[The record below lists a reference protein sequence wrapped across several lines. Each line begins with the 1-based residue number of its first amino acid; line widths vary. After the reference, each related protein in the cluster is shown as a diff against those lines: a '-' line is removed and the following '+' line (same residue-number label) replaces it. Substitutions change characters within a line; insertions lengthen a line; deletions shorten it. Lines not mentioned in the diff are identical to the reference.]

1 MKKVVFTLSLLSTL
15 FLADAQ
21 DNRTDL
27 TSVLKQKIAKDA
39 ADTTSKPWLVGGILN
54 LNAAQTSLSNWAAGG
69 DNYALSINAF
79 ANLHAY
85 YKKGRQSWDNS
96 LDLNFGYINTTS
108 LGSRKNDDRINLMSR
123 YGYALNPN
131 WDFGAM
137 FNFRTQ
143 ALKGYNYNSD
153 GTKAFASN
161 FLSPAYVSIGPGFT
175 FHPATNKDFTFYIS
189 PATARWIIVTDK
201 ALNASGLYGVDSGKA
216 VKTQIGAFASVDY
229 KHNITK
235 TLSYIGHAELYSDY
249 LEKPQNMYFYMTNM
263 FALKISSVLSATWNF
278 NMIYDDKA
286 RLFGP
291 NKNGA
296 RLQTQSI
303 IGAGL
308 LYKFNNK

>member
-1 MKKVVFTLSLLSTL
+1 MKKVVLALS
-15 FLADAQ
+15 F
-21 DNRTDL
+21 L
-27 TSVLKQKIAKDA
+27 TSVLFAHAQVSKDVVNASKQTIAKDA
-39 ADTTSKPWLVGGILN
+39 ADTTSKPWLTGGIFN

-69 DNYALSINAF
+69 DDYALSINAF
-79 ANLHAY
+79 VNLHAY
-85 YKKGRQSWDNS
+85 YKKGKQSWDNA

-123 YGYALNPN
+123 YGYAISPN
-131 WDFGAM
+131 WDFGAL
-137 FNFRTQ
+137 FNFRSQ

-153 GTKAFASN
+153 GSKTFVSN

-175 FHPATNKDFTFYIS
+175 YHPTINKDFTFYIS
-189 PATARWIIVTDK
+189 PLTARWIIVKDK
-201 ALNASGLYGVDSGKA
+201 FLNAQGLYGVDSGKSI
-216 VKTQIGAFASVDY
+216 KTELGAFASVDY

-235 TLSYIGHAELYSDY
+235 TLSYIGHAEVYSNY
-249 LEKPQNMYFYMTNM
+249 LDHPGNIYFYMTNM
-263 FALKISSVLSATWNF
+263 FALKISNVLSATWNF

>member
-1 MKKVVFTLSLLSTL
+1 MKKVVFTLSLLSSI
-15 FLADAQ
+15 FLAEAQ
-21 DNRTDL
+21 VNKDVVNA
-27 TSVLKQKIAKDA
+27 SKQGITKDA
-39 ADTTSKPWLVGGILN
+39 ADTTNKPWLLGGIFN
-54 LNAAQTSLSNWAAGG
+54 LNGAQTSLSNWAAGG
-69 DNYALSINAF
+69 DDYALSINAF
-79 ANLHAY
+79 VNLHAY
-85 YKKGRQSWDNS
+85 YKKGKHSWDNA
-96 LDLNFGYINTTS
+96 LDLNFGYIKTTS

-123 YGYALNPN
+123 YGYALNKN
-131 WDFGAM
+131 WDFGAL

-143 ALKGYNYNSD
+143 ALKGYTYASD
-153 GTKAFASN
+153 ATKTLSSN
-161 FLSPAYVSIGPGFT
+161 FLAPAYVSIGPGFT
-175 FHPATNKDFTFYIS
+175 FHPSTNKNFTFYIS
-189 PATARWIIVTDK
+189 PATARWIIVKDK
-201 ALNASGLYGVDSGKA
+201 FLNEQGLYGVDSGKSI
-216 VKTQIGAFASVDY
+216 KTQVGAFASVDY
-229 KHNITK
+229 KHDITK

-249 LEKPQNMYFYMTNM
+249 LDKPGNMYFYMTNM

>member
-1 MKKVVFTLSLLSTL
+1 MKKIVFTLSLLSTM
-15 FLADAQ
+15 FMADAQ
-21 DNRTDL
+21 VSKDVVNA
-27 TSVLKQKIAKDA
+27 SKQMIAKEAD
-39 ADTTSKPWLVGGILN
+39 DTTSKPWLVGGILN

-69 DNYALSINAF
+69 DDYALSINAF
-79 ANLHAY
+79 VNLHAY
-85 YKKGRQSWDNS
+85 YKKDKHSWDNS

-131 WDFGAM
+131 WDFGAL
-137 FNFRTQ
+137 FNFRSQ
-143 ALKGYNYNSD
+143 ALKGYTYKSD
-153 GTKAFASN
+153 GSKTFSSN
-161 FLSPAYVSIGPGFT
+161 FLSPAYVSLGPGFT
-175 FHPATNKDFTFYIS
+175 YHPATNKDFIFYIS
-189 PATARWIIVTDK
+189 PATARLIIVNDK
-201 ALNASGLYGVDSGKA
+201 LLNAQGLYGVDSGKST
-216 VKTQIGAFASVDY
+216 KFQIGAFASVDY
-229 KHNITK
+229 KKNITK
-235 TLSYIGHAELYSDY
+235 TLSYIGHAELYSNY
-249 LEKPQNMYFYMTNM
+249 LDKPGNMYFYMTNM

>member
-1 MKKVVFTLSLLSTL
+1 MKKIILTLS
-15 FLADAQ
+15 FLASAFLVNAQVDQGVIDA
-21 DNRTDL
+21 
-27 TSVLKQKIAKDA
+27 SKQTIAKDA
-39 ADTTSKPWLVGGILN
+39 ADTTSKPWLVGGIFN

-69 DNYALSINAF
+69 DNYALSLNAF
-79 ANLHAY
+79 VNLHAY
-85 YKKGRQSWDNS
+85 YKKDRHSWDNS

-123 YGYALNPN
+123 YGYALNQN
-131 WDFGAM
+131 LDFGAL
-137 FNFRTQ
+137 FQFRTQ
-143 ALKGYNYNSD
+143 ALKGYNYDDNNSK
-153 GTKAFASN
+153 TLASN
-161 FLSPAYVSIGPGFT
+161 FLAPAYLSLGPGFT
-175 FHPATNKDFTFYIS
+175 YHPATNKDFTFYIS
-189 PATARWIIVTDK
+189 PATARLIIVNDK
-201 ALNASGLYGVDSGKA
+201 FLNAQGLYGVDSGKTT
-216 VKTQIGAFASVDY
+216 KLQFGAFASVDY

-249 LEKPQNMYFYMTNM
+249 LDKPQNMYFYMTNM

-291 NKNGA
+291 NKNAA